1 MAPEEVDEEDGEEE
15 QEQADAQGPA
25 QHTIIATFEYFRLV
39 NDLFQSL
46 EPVFQIRIYYYAD
59 PGPCFSPFWPQKI
72 QIKFKKKFN
81 HKV

>member
-46 EPVFQIRIYYYAD
+46 EPVFQIRILLCGSWSLLF
-59 PGPCFSPFWPQKI
+59 PIWTPKNTNQIFLKI
-72 QIKFKKKFN
+72 LS
-81 HKV
+81 